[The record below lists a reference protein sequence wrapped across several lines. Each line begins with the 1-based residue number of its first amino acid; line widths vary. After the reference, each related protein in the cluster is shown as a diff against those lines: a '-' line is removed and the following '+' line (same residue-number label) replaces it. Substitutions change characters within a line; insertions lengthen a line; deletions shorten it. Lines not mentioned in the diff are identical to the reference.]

1 MTADLSQATA
11 LVIDDDMVV
20 AWGIE
25 EVLRDIGFG
34 TVIVAG
40 SDHSAEEAGRT
51 ARPDLIV
58 CDLDLGD
65 TSRHGVDLL
74 QDIDPGSH
82 VPTVLYTG
90 YASENAVRMVARARP
105 GTTILPK
112 PASEAL
118 LTATIIRSLAS

>member
-1 MTADLSQATA
+1 MNCDLSQATA

-25 EVLRDIGFG
+25 EILRDIGFG

-40 SDHSAEEAGRT
+40 SDHSAAQAART
-51 ARPDLIV
+51 GTPDLIV

-65 TSRHGVDLL
+65 TSKHGLELLSDL
-74 QDIDPGSH
+74 DPEQV

-90 YASENAVRMVARARP
+90 YAGERTLRRVAQVRP
-105 GTTILPK
+105 GATVLPK
-112 PASEAL
+112 PASDAA
-118 LTATIIRSLAS
+118 LTATIMRSLTA